1 MLNSLK
7 KVCQKLETA
16 HIPYMISGS
25 LAVNAYTTP
34 RMTRDID
41 IIISLK
47 EEDVTG
53 FLKAFET
60 GFYQNE
66 LEIKQEVRR
75 KGMFNLI
82 DLESMT
88 TIDFILKKDSA
99 YRNLEFERRQKTTI
113 YGFEIW
119 IVAVE
124 DLILSKLDW
133 IQVYQ
138 SDRQLLDITN
148 LLEVPNLDKKYLQH
162 WIETLSLKTYD
173 III

>member
-47 EEDVTG
+47 EEDVIG

>member
-1 MLNSLK
+1 MLKLLK
-7 KVCQKLETA
+7 KIGEKLDA
-16 HIPYMISGS
+16 AQIPYMISGS

-41 IIISLK
+41 IVIALK
-47 EEDVTG
+47 EEDIIP

-60 GFYQNE
+60 GFYFNDS
-66 LEIKQEVRR
+66 EIKQEVSR

-88 TIDFILKKDSA
+88 TIDFIVKKDTI
-99 YRNLEFERRQKTTI
+99 YRNNEFERRQKTDV
-113 YGFEIW
+113 YGFDIW

-138 SDRQLLDITN
+138 SDRQILDIIN
-148 LLEVPNLDKKYLQH
+148 LLEVSNLDTNYLQY
-162 WIETLSLKTYD
+162 WIKTLQLKTFD
-173 III
+173 LPI